1 MRIACFAAGVLVG
14 VLAEKVREYVRT
26 FYVMPGG
33 VIPLNEEYFGDLDS
47 VIQELGVEVS
57 DDD

>member
-14 VLAEKVREYVRT
+14 MLAEKVREYIQT

-33 VIPLNEEYFGDLDS
+33 VIPLNDKYFNDLVGKMRDS
-47 VIQELGVEVS
+47 GIEV
-57 DDD
+57 DE

>member
-1 MRIACFAAGVLVG
+1 MRIACFVAGVLVG

-33 VIPLNEEYFGDLDS
+33 VIPLNEKYVGDLDS
-47 VIQELGVEVS
+47 VMQELGIEVES
-57 DDD
+57 

>member
-14 VLAEKVREYVRT
+14 VLAEKVREYIRT

-33 VIPLNEEYFGDLDS
+33 VIPLDEGYFGNFDS
-47 VIQELGVEVS
+47 VMRELGVEV
-57 DDD
+57 DG